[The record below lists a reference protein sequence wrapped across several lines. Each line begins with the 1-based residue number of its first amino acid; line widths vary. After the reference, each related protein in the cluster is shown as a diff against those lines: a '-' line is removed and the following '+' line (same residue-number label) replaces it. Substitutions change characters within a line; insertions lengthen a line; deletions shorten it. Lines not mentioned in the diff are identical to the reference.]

1 MVQHY
6 DEVKTQPPIWDRK
19 YLTGDWGGGRAKL
32 ARDGVTIG
40 SSYVADIL
48 GNPIGGNLHASDSD
62 HHPVLKIVHPVVECG
77 VGHH

>member
-1 MVQHY
+1 MKRIY
-6 DEVKTQPPIWDRK
+6 DIVFNQLHKKVYKNIYK
-19 YLTGDWGGGRAKL
+19 IAVSCIFYGKC
-32 ARDGVTIG
+32 
-40 SSYVADIL
+40 SF